1 MDGTCGVKGGDT
13 GWGLGFVWWG
23 ELVVEEAGCI
33 VAFVVRRLTV
43 LRHRDTT
50 YDCRVPRSLAPSSS
64 SSGKK
69 YLAASA
75 IPQPATSQS
84 SEYGFGNN
92 PVPHT
97 YVDRVGA
104 ISVVEDPSQVGQ
116 EATVFENVDGK
127 RIEDGRYAAFV
138 EEISGFIPEARQVGV
153 VLLCC
158 CCARSLARSRC
169 ALTRSLALM
178 IVF

>member
-1 MDGTCGVKGGDT
+1 M
-13 GWGLGFVWWG
+13 
-23 ELVVEEAGCI
+23 
-33 VAFVVRRLTV
+33 
-43 LRHRDTT
+43 
-50 YDCRVPRSLAPSSS
+50 
-64 SSGKK
+64 
-69 YLAASA
+69 
-75 IPQPATSQS
+75 
-84 SEYGFGNN
+84 
-92 PVPHT
+92 PHT

-153 VLLCC
+153 VLCVVLWC

-169 ALTRSLALM
+169 ALTRSLARFNDSFLIRCVRLRM
-178 IVF
+178 GRTRRSTVSTRSW

>member
-1 MDGTCGVKGGDT
+1 MRGGVGCGVGFGICVVGGI
-13 GWGLGFVWWG
+13 GGGRGGGLYSYQRV
-23 ELVVEEAGCI
+23 CI
-33 VAFVVRRLTV
+33 ARVCS
-43 LRHRDTT
+43 TT
-50 YDCRVPRSLAPSSS
+50 THCIATPCHDCRVPRSLAPSSS

-104 ISVVEDPSQVGQ
+104 ISVVEDPSQVGL

-153 VLLCC
+153 VL
-158 CCARSLARSRC
+158 
-169 ALTRSLALM
+169 
-178 IVF
+178 

>member
-1 MDGTCGVKGGDT
+1 M
-13 GWGLGFVWWG
+13 
-23 ELVVEEAGCI
+23 
-33 VAFVVRRLTV
+33 
-43 LRHRDTT
+43 
-50 YDCRVPRSLAPSSS
+50 
-64 SSGKK
+64 
-69 YLAASA
+69 
-75 IPQPATSQS
+75 
-84 SEYGFGNN
+84 
-92 PVPHT
+92 PHT

-158 CCARSLARSRC
+158 CCVVLARSLVRAARSLA
-169 ALTRSLALM
+169 RSLALM